1 MMYAK
6 VGLFMLEKL
15 YITSN
20 LLALS
25 YDLRNALA

>member
-20 LLALS
+20 SLALS